1 MIALEAVSARQGP
14 LALASVSVTWGR
26 GIHAI
31 VGGHGDGGRLVL
43 ALIAG
48 ASRPRTGRV
57 RVLDGPPTDHAV
69 RRHIA
74 FVPLEPSLPEALRVR
89 EVLAMASAI
98 RGEPFHDPVERL
110 GALGVEALVSRGVW
124 TLSRAEARAVAI
136 AEAATSTR
144 VRVLL
149 IEEPWVALD
158 PRAASPLPELLRARS
173 RDGHA
178 VIFATASVRDAADL
192 ADDCILLSGGTIV
205 GRPSSTDRL
214 VGFSPGGVRI
224 RIIASDP
231 LALAGS
237 LAREAGIEAVA
248 RRNTVVTVRGRD
260 AVELSRAVSRAILAS
275 AVDVTEVRVEPPS
288 LEEARAAAAGLATA
302 TYENAVARTRA
313 SLEPALQQAGAGKG
327 APTIN
332 QEPP

>member
-1 MIALEAVSARQGP
+1 VIALEAVSARQGP
-14 LALASVSVTWGR
+14 LALASLSVAWGR
-26 GIHAI
+26 GVHAI
-31 VGGHGDGGRLVL
+31 VGGGADGGRLLL

-57 RVLDGPPTDHAV
+57 RVLDGAPNDYAV
-69 RRHIA
+69 RPQIG
-74 FVPLEPSLPEALRVR
+74 FVPLEPSLPEALCVR
-89 EVLAMASAI
+89 EVLAMASTI

-144 VRVLL
+144 VRILL
-149 IEEPWVALD
+149 VEEPWVALD

-178 VIFATASVRDAADL
+178 VIFATASVRDAAEL
-192 ADDCILLSGGTIV
+192 ADDCILLREGAIV
-205 GRPSSTDRL
+205 GGPSSMDRL
-214 VGFSPGGVRI
+214 AGFSPGGVRI

-231 LALAGS
+231 LALAGA

-260 AVELSRAVSRAILAS
+260 TVELSRAVSCAILAS
-275 AVDVTEVRVEPPS
+275 GVDVTEMRVEPPS
-288 LEEARAAAAGLATA
+288 LEEARAAAAGVATA
-302 TYENAVARTRA
+302 TYESAVARTRA
-313 SLEPALQQAGAGKG
+313 ALAPALQQPGPREGP
-327 APTIN
+327 PTTN